1 MSSGNRRHIPIA
13 IKELMITLQTKKRLK
28 KRQVA
33 DLLDVN
39 PRTVRRVTKLEAET
53 GSVVREPILKGP
65 RRLLNG
71 IDCAVRHIY
80 LIHYV
85 VYILKSFKYLESLL
99 ERTPDLYLHELQK
112 DLVLNRGVYVSL
124 STISRTLQKRG
135 LTRKKLTIPAREQD
149 EQLRGEYLAR
159 IQQYHPRQL
168 VFVDESS
175 CDRRTSR
182 RAYGWAPLG
191 TRSRRREFF
200 VRGAR

>member
-1 MSSGNRRHIPIA
+1 MV
-13 IKELMITLQTKKRLK
+13 L
-28 KRQVA
+28 
-33 DLLDVN
+33 
-39 PRTVRRVTKLEAET
+39 
-53 GSVVREPILKGP
+53 
-65 RRLLNG
+65 
-71 IDCAVRHIY
+71 
-80 LIHYV
+80 
-85 VYILKSFKYLESLL
+85 YILRSFQVSRVAAGENTGPLFARAPEG
-99 ERTPDLYLHELQK
+99 PV
-112 DLVLNRGVYVSL
+112 VLNRSVYVSL
-124 STISRTLQKRG
+124 GTISRTLQKRG

-168 VFVDESS
+168 VFVDKSS